1 MNQVINK
8 IISEYSLS
16 DIKTLLLESDN
27 LYYNGIYPES
37 SSKSFIEL
45 SDEEY
50 DILKDYYNSKSDV
63 KYNRIGSEV
72 NSSEKVPLPLHM
84 GSMDKIK
91 NDSTE
96 LRSFIRKFT
105 HAKCV
110 SEKLDGISLLL
121 DLTSKTVRAFTR
133 GDGSYGQNVTQIIPY
148 VKNLKKAIREFVNA
162 DDSYCGYIRGELLIK
177 KKNWLKIQHK
187 GKNARNY
194 VAGILHKKSVD
205 SNDFEFVEFVAYQF
219 ISHPIKKEIITP
231 SVQLKFLEKAGYSV
245 VKHEIFP
252 HANLDKKDW
261 LLGQLLEWKEN
272 SEYEI
277 DGLIIT
283 DNHSHNLTL
292 AGNPEYAKAFK
303 FNSIED
309 SIVTTVKSIEWNIS
323 KDGKMKPTVLLEP
336 IDIEGV
342 TIQRVTGFNAR
353 FIQDSGIGR
362 GARVNI
368 IRSGGVIPKI
378 VGVAQ
383 KVTPELPDL
392 NKNGLRWDS
401 NGVDIVLSDNVS
413 IQSIHNE
420 DIDDEKKTETSGLTI
435 SEKMDVK
442 RLEYFI
448 QTMGIEFYKAKTIE
462 KGYKQANIKNIYD
475 LLTATEKTFEKIDG
489 IKDKS
494 SSKIVASIKKQIM
507 TQPIHVFAAAISVF
521 PNMGVKKLEL
531 LFQDSDIVQIII
543 NTTTNG
549 GHIRYA
555 LSRISSIRGFSENAG
570 KAIIENF
577 PMFIEMWTF
586 VKTNF
591 VDSNIAIYPERVIE
605 LEEEIEYE
613 VESKY
618 PEFKDMTLY
627 TVVFT
632 GFRNEELEKH
642 IKRHGGDIA
651 DNLLKSQRCILLVKD
666 KTKNSSK
673 IVKAQTLSFPIMTE
687 EEFIEA
693 MKLE

>member
-37 SSKSFIEL
+37 SSKPFIEL

-50 DILKDYYNSKSDV
+50 DILKDHYNSKSDV
-63 KYNRIGSEV
+63 KYNRIGYEV
-72 NSSEKVPLPLHM
+72 NSSEKVPLPIHM

-148 VKNLKKAIREFVNA
+148 IKNLKKAIREFVNA
-162 DDSYCGYIRGELLIK
+162 DESYCGYIRGELIIK

-187 GKNARNY
+187 GKNSRNY
-194 VAGILHKKSVD
+194 VAGILHKKTVD
-205 SNDFEFVEFVAYQF
+205 SNDFEFVEFVGYQF

-292 AGNPEYAKAFK
+292 SGNPEYAKAFK

-309 SIVTTVKSIEWNIS
+309 SIITTVKSIEWNIS

-353 FIQDSGIGR
+353 FIQDSGIGK

-378 VGVAQ
+378 VGVAE
-383 KVTPELPDL
+383 KVIPELPDL

-413 IQSIHNE
+413 IQSLHNE

-435 SEKMDVK
+435 SEKMDIK

-507 TQPIHVFAAAISVF
+507 IQPIHVFAAAISVF

-531 LFQDSDIVQIII
+531 LFQDSDIVEVII
-543 NTTTNG
+543 NTATNG

-577 PMFIEMWTF
+577 PMFMEMWSF

-591 VDSNIAIYPERVIE
+591 VDSAIAIYPERVIE
-605 LEEEIEYE
+605 LEEDIEEIT
-613 VESKY
+613 ESKY

-627 TVVFT
+627 TVIFS

-651 DNLLKSQRCILLVKD
+651 DNLLKSQRCILIVKD